1 MELSARAPLEPSP
14 LPAAAD
20 EGRKGARYWFF
31 TANELG
37 MEDVAAQIDHLHIVK
52 CAELR
57 TAGAGFVAGPLAHG
71 FRRQAAA
78 RGAMRRS
85 ASGCARRARSAIERA
100 GAERCAR
107 GALSVRTLQVLNNL
121 QVDQMLFLLLM
132 STWQLKART

>member
-1 MELSARAPLEPSP
+1 MWIHGQTYPSTFD
-14 LPAAAD
+14 AAD

-57 TAGAGFVAGPLAHG
+57 TAGAGFVAGPLANG

-78 RGAMRRS
+78 LGAARRS
-85 ASGCARRARSAIERA
+85 ASG
-100 GAERCAR
+100 
-107 GALSVRTLQVLNNL
+107 
-121 QVDQMLFLLLM
+121 
-132 STWQLKART
+132 

>member
-1 MELSARAPLEPSP
+1 MNIHVQQVLDD
-14 LPAAAD
+14 AD

-57 TAGAGFVAGPLAHG
+57 TAGAGFVAGPLANG

-78 RGAMRRS
+78 LGAARRS
-85 ASGCARRARSAIERA
+85 ASGCGTYSILQSHVLGPYTGPSWSVASFCLGKFDACRLQPHRAFITY
-100 GAERCAR
+100 C
-107 GALSVRTLQVLNNL
+107 
-121 QVDQMLFLLLM
+121 VD
-132 STWQLKART
+132 S

>member
-1 MELSARAPLEPSP
+1 MRDRFRGPSP
-14 LPAAAD
+14 PSAAAD
-20 EGRKGARYWFF
+20 EGRKGARYWYF
-31 TANELG
+31 TGNELG

-85 ASGCARRARSAIERA
+85 ASGCACPTPGQQASVPVRSDVLL
-100 GAERCAR
+100 GRCPCAHI
-107 GALSVRTLQVLNNL
+107 ADSKQVAVIRCPLN
-121 QVDQMLFLLLM
+121 
-132 STWQLKART
+132 